1 VKIFNAI
8 ITLSAALLVIPAT
21 IADPEPVAMA
31 DETDRQI
38 LEAFLGHVRSSA
50 RHCTPERMAKF
61 ASQPE
66 DITWQ
71 ASLYIRMPMI
81 AYRLTGDAEYLD
93 MFVER
98 MDTLCDQM
106 EEGPDGYMGWHG
118 LPLGLF
124 RHPEYPDRQVDVII
138 TSFTVAG
145 MMADFARIIQD
156 DELLKVKY
164 GDVAQRYLTL
174 AEDHLIKKWD
184 ARGCY
189 KDLGKIGAVY
199 ITHPDLKPTKASLT
213 QPHNKH
219 SKIIRS
225 LLSMYAATGK
235 DEYLVKAVKL
245 GTRFKHCLTLV
256 DDHYEWHYWD
266 PAGQWDVDPENPRR
280 WKHWIGAEH
289 RSGYYSTTLSQAV
302 ILYEYGL
309 VFDKTDIDR
318 FVKTQME
325 VCWNGDFNDPKWAR
339 VDGKASENA
348 YLCSSLAPF
357 HESVYEMAY
366 GAPAQQER
374 LRRKNHSW
382 QGGASASGWLEYKYL
397 VYPRWKSGE
406 PAEKDTVAQFLVQE
420 EGQSLIEKL
429 AFEVEAS
436 GYQAPTS
443 PEQMR

>member
-1 VKIFNAI
+1 M
-8 ITLSAALLVIPAT
+8 TLSAALLVIPAT
-21 IADPEPVAMA
+21 TAGSEPVAMA
-31 DETDRQI
+31 DEIDREI

-71 ASLYIRMPMI
+71 ALPYISMPLI
-81 AYRLTGDAEYLD
+81 AYRLIGDAEYLD
-93 MFVER
+93 MFAER
-98 MDTLCDQM
+98 MDNLCDQLKP
-106 EEGPDGYMGWHG
+106 GSDGYMGWYG
-118 LPLGLF
+118 LPLDLF
-124 RHPEYPDRQVDVII
+124 RHPDHPDQQVDVIL
-138 TSFTVAG
+138 TSFAVAG
-145 MMADFARIIQD
+145 MMADFARVIHD
-156 DELLKVKY
+156 DESLKDGY
-164 GDVAQRYLTL
+164 GDAVQRYLTL
-174 AEDHLIKKWD
+174 AEDHLIEKWD

-189 KDLGKIGAVY
+189 KDLGEKGAVY
-199 ITHPDLKPTKASLT
+199 ITHPDLKPVKGSLT

-245 GTRFKHCLTLV
+245 GTRYKHCLTLV

-266 PAGQWDVDPENPRR
+266 PAGEWDVDPENPRK

-289 RSGYYSTTLSQAV
+289 RSGYYSSTLSQAV
-302 ILYEYGL
+302 ILYEHGL
-309 VFDKTDIDR
+309 VFDKTDMDR

-325 VCWNGDFNDPKWAR
+325 VCWNGDLNDPKWAR

-357 HESVYEMAY
+357 QESVYQMAY
-366 GAPAQQER
+366 GASAQRGR
-374 LRRKNHSW
+374 LERKNHSW
-382 QGGASASGWLEYKYL
+382 QGGATASGWFEFKYL
-397 VYPRWKSGE
+397 TYPRWKNGE
-406 PAEKDTVAQFLVQE
+406 PAEKDVVARFLEQE
-420 EGQSLIEKL
+420 EGQSLMEEL
-429 AFEVEAS
+429 VLEVEAP
-436 GYQAPTS
+436 GYQAPTN